1 MAIKCAFV
9 SLGCP
14 KNQIDSEIMLA
25 KLAESGI
32 EIVEEDIYADVVVIN
47 TCAFIESA
55 KKEAI
60 ETILDV
66 DWLRKNRNLK
76 GIVVCGCLVQRYK
89 DELFKELPEVDAAIG
104 VGNLDNIVEAVKS
117 AYENGGK
124 KDAPKYCCVT
134 DAASQ
139 KLGGDRVVTTPEY
152 SVYLKISEGCDKHCT
167 YCVIPSIRGPFRSR
181 PIEDIVAEAKEM
193 ADLGARE
200 LIIVSQD
207 TVSYGKDLYGKP
219 SLEILLRKLCK
230 IEKLKWIRLLYCY
243 PEDITESLA
252 KTIAEE
258 NKIVKYIDM
267 PIQHASDRILKLM
280 NRKGDSAMIREKI
293 KLLRDTIPGLTL
305 RSTVIV
311 GFPTETKEDFA
322 VLAEFLKEVKFERL
336 GVFAF
341 SCEEGTP
348 AAKMTEGIV
357 SEKTKQKR
365 LDTLMQNQYVIHEAN
380 NRKMIGKVIEVLC
393 EGYDRPSGVYY
404 GRSAA
409 DAPDID
415 GKVYIRSARKIAE
428 GEFVNVKIAEVID
441 YDLLGDTII

>member
-1 MAIKCAFV
+1 
-9 SLGCP
+9 
-14 KNQIDSEIMLA
+14 
-25 KLAESGI
+25 
-32 EIVEEDIYADVVVIN
+32 
-47 TCAFIESA
+47 
-55 KKEAI
+55 
-60 ETILDV
+60 
-66 DWLRKNRNLK
+66 
-76 GIVVCGCLVQRYK
+76 
-89 DELFKELPEVDAAIG
+89 
-104 VGNLDNIVEAVKS
+104 
-117 AYENGGK
+117 
-124 KDAPKYCCVT
+124 
-134 DAASQ
+134 
-139 KLGGDRVVTTPEY
+139 
-152 SVYLKISEGCDKHCT
+152 
-167 YCVIPSIRGPFRSR
+167 
-181 PIEDIVAEAKEM
+181 M

-219 SLEILLRKLCK
+219 SLEILLRQLCK

-348 AAKMTEGIV
+348 AAKITEGIV